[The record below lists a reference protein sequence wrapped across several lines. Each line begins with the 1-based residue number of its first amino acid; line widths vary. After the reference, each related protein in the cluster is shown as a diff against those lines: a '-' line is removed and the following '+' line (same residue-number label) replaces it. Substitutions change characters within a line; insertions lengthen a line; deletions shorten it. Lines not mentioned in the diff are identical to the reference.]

1 MVVGLVRNVAVGI
14 AVGNSVDTA
23 VDNAVDNNA
32 VVEMAQNNADTDNCN
47 FAEVDLMAHLDNNT
61 VEAEVHD
68 NYYYYRFALPM
79 STPVPRHSGSLS

>member
-23 VDNAVDNNA
+23 VDKDVA
-32 VVEMAQNNADTDNCN
+32 VEMVHNNADDCN
-47 FAEVDLMAHLDNNT
+47 TVEVDLMAHLDNNI